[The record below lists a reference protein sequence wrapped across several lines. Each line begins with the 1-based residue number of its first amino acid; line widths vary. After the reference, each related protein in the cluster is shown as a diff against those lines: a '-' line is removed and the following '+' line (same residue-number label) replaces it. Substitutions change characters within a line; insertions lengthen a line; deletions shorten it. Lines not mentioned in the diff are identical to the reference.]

1 MAFTLPNG
9 TAVYVAKTYG
19 TASNMTAITNA
30 AEAVATLGA
39 GHGVVV
45 GDYLEIT
52 SGWGRLNGRIVR
64 VKTVATNDVTL
75 EGINTSNTSQY
86 PAGSGTGT
94 VRRITVWEEILQ
106 IKADGISITGGEQ
119 QFADIT
125 TLSDTTS
132 KQIPTIRGAQSLSI
146 TVFDDPLLAYVA
158 TVTAYRDTA
167 TPAGVRLNFPN
178 GAKTVGNGYWSIQDV
193 ATVEANQAM
202 TNTLGVSF
210 SSNPVRY
217 AT

>member
-9 TAVYVAKTYG
+9 TAVFVAKTYG

-52 SGWGRLNGRIVR
+52 SGWGRLNSRVVR
-64 VKTVATNDVTL
+64 VKTVVTNDVTL
-75 EGINTSNTSQY
+75 EGINTTDTGKY

-94 VRRITVWEEILQ
+94 VRRITVWDEVTQ
-106 IKADGISITGGEQ
+106 IKADGISISGGEQ

-125 TLSDTTS
+125 TLSDTTA
-132 KQIPTIRGAQSLSI
+132 KQIPTIRGAQSLAI
-146 TVFDDPLLAYVA
+146 TVFDDPQLAYVA
-158 TVTAYRDTA
+158 TVTGYRNSA
-167 TPAGVRLNFPN
+167 TPAAVRMNFPN

-193 ATVEANQAM
+193 PNVEGNQAL

-210 SSNPVRY
+210 NSDPVRY